1 MQQPLLYRPVRQLA
15 FLQYRFD
22 LFHWPAF
29 TKGQNPHSVSI
40 CRAAQSMRANRVT
53 DTYDVQIGLRLPVEG
68 EIKVAGENLPL
79 RPIVKL
85 DDVALGVRS
94 DFHRPGALILASRDL
109 RRVSPAP
116 RQFGRKRSSR
126 ICTRSVSS
134 EPARPPRGPD
144 S

>member
-29 TKGQNPHSVSI
+29 TKRQNPHSVSI
-40 CRAAQSMRANRVT
+40 CRAAQSMRANLVI
-53 DTYDVQIGLRLPVEG
+53 DTYDLQISLRIPVEG

-94 DFHRPGALILASRDL
+94 DFHRPGALVLASRDL
-109 RRVSPAP
+109 RRVSPATT
-116 RQFGRKRSSR
+116 SLSA
-126 ICTRSVSS
+126 SVWPEAIKPNMHSLS
-134 EPARPPRGPD
+134 VFRAC
-144 S
+144 STSA